1 MPRKPDEAT
10 LKAKDVKLDP
20 VQVLE
25 ATINAMNDPGLE
37 QRLVD
42 AGVAVKIEE

>member
-10 LKAKDVKLDP
+10 LRAKDVKLDT

-25 ATINAMNDPGLE
+25 AIINTMNDPGLE